1 MTLPPRSLSLLLLA
15 AAVGVA
21 PAGVAMARVQSDP
34 GRPAEPAPSPAGSV
48 ALAPDPI
55 VLEGLGLSVRPPLG
69 AVVAREVGGAQVA
82 LLLAEAGERPRWR
95 IRIHSLDASSATPLA
110 RMVAQDHLN
119 RLEES
124 GRPFTV
130 LASEPREVG
139 GAEAHLLVVSEEG
152 PEQTPIVNGWLIASR
167 GAMSFTV
174 ATLATTPTDLPSVQP
189 ILEAIAG
196 SLRFVPLD
204 AMVAERQA
212 RLDAGAAF
220 IAGLTPEKLK
230 TLLGADDWYRLY
242 RPGTSGRAEQE
253 FGYMHVVSREGQR
266 GELDPQRPATSFSGD
281 EAERGLLL
289 LIQSRGLLKSDGSH
303 VVDVDARYWMAWD
316 RSSEAWSSRSTER
329 EGRAARSSAQ
339 TGIRTPTR
347 PGSPTELTVI
357 TAATGTATAANREPS
372 TWSVPER
379 HYLCVPEI
387 LMLGRLLPRDRTER
401 LELAFFYF
409 DAKER
414 RMPQR
419 LDRWGPAEGDSGQ
432 WILTSQPALD
442 EPGSTQHFD
451 ASGQRLRR
459 LDADGVVTER
469 IDPTALLDL
478 WKRKGLEAESPTTRT
493 PPDRR
498 NAR

>member
-1 MTLPPRSLSLLLLA
+1 VAIHLRSLPSLLVA
-15 AAVGVA
+15 AALGGVLA
-21 PAGVAMARVQSDP
+21 HPTNALLQSNP
-34 GRPAEPAPSPAGSV
+34 GRPAEPASTPASSV
-48 ALAPDPI
+48 PLALDPI

-69 AVVAREVGGAQVA
+69 AIVAREVGGAQVA
-82 LLLAEAGERPRWR
+82 LLLAESGERPRWR

-124 GRPFTV
+124 GRPFAV
-130 LASEPREVG
+130 LANEARQVG
-139 GAEAHLLVVSEEG
+139 GAEAHLLVVREDG

-174 ATLATTPTDLPSVQP
+174 ATLATTPADLPLVQP

-196 SLRFVPLD
+196 SLRFVPVE
-204 AMVAERQA
+204 AMMAERQA

-220 IAGLTPEKLK
+220 ISSLTPDKLK
-230 TLLGADDWYRLY
+230 SLLGADDWYRLH
-242 RPGTSGRAEQE
+242 RPGAAGRAEQE

-266 GELDPQRPATSFSGD
+266 GELDPQRPSQSFSGD
-281 EAERGLLL
+281 EAERGLFL
-289 LIQSRGLLKSDGSH
+289 LIKSRGLLKSDGSH

-329 EGRAARSSAQ
+329 EGRSTRSSAQ

-357 TAATGTATAANREPS
+357 TAATGTATSAHREPS

-379 HYLCVPEI
+379 HYLCVAEI
-387 LMLGRLLPRDRTER
+387 LMLGRLLPRDQTEG

-419 LDRWGPAEGDSGQ
+419 LDRWRPAEGDDGQ
-432 WILTSQPALD
+432 WVLSSQPALD
-442 EPGSTQHFD
+442 EPGSTQQFD
-451 ASGQRLRR
+451 ALGKRLRR
-459 LDADGVVTER
+459 IDADGVVTER
-469 IDPTALLDL
+469 IEPAMLLDL
-478 WKRKGLEAESPTTRT
+478 WKRKGLEAESPTTRR
-493 PPDRR
+493 PADRR
-498 NAR
+498 ESR